1 MAPPAPKGRKVDS
14 CVFNG
19 EKFAVDDTITLRPP
33 NSSGP
38 PFVGKISEIVKEP
51 NGEEQCHVSWYYRPE
66 EARGGRKAFHG
77 DKELFTS
84 DHYDWVAKS
93 SINGHCSVHKLREY
107 QQLTEVTDND
117 YYTRFSYK
125 ASKGEFKPDKV
136 PVYCTC
142 EMPYNPDLFMVECES
157 CEEWYHPQ
165 CVGTTKKRVEKLAH
179 FECPSCEKKAQAR
192 EAKKQ
197 RVG

>member
-1 MAPPAPKGRKVDS
+1 MSTQPDHRPGDLTRHSDPNFSNDARAFTFSDPTRPHSPPR
-14 CVFNG
+14 
-19 EKFAVDDTITLRPP
+19 R
-33 NSSGP
+33 
-38 PFVGKISEIVKEP
+38 ISEIVKEP
-51 NGEEQCHVSWYYRPE
+51 NGEEQCHVSWFYRPE

-136 PVYCTC
+136 PVYCAC

-165 CVGTTKKRVEKLAH
+165 CVGSTKKQVEKLAQ
-179 FECPSCEKKAQAR
+179 FVCPTCDKKAQAR
-192 EAKKQ
+192 AAKKQ
-197 RVG
+197 RVK

>member
-1 MAPPAPKGRKVDS
+1 MRRPSLHVPTRPAPNS
-14 CVFNG
+14 
-19 EKFAVDDTITLRPP
+19 PP
-33 NSSGP
+33 RR
-38 PFVGKISEIVKEP
+38 ISEIVKEP

-157 CEEWYHPQ
+157 CE
-165 CVGTTKKRVEKLAH
+165 
-179 FECPSCEKKAQAR
+179 
-192 EAKKQ
+192 
-197 RVG
+197 

>member
-1 MAPPAPKGRKVDS
+1 MSTQPDHRPGDLARPFTFSDPTRPHSPPR
-14 CVFNG
+14 
-19 EKFAVDDTITLRPP
+19 R
-33 NSSGP
+33 
-38 PFVGKISEIVKEP
+38 ISEIVKEP

-136 PVYCTC
+136 PVYCAC

-165 CVGTTKKRVEKLAH
+165 CVGTTKKQVEKLAH
-179 FECPSCEKKAQAR
+179 FVCPSCDKKAQAR

-197 RVG
+197 RVK

>member
-1 MAPPAPKGRKVDS
+1 M
-14 CVFNG
+14 
-19 EKFAVDDTITLRPP
+19 
-33 NSSGP
+33 
-38 PFVGKISEIVKEP
+38 
-51 NGEEQCHVSWYYRPE
+51 SWYYRPE

-125 ASKGEFKPDKV
+125 ASKGGVQTRQGAGVLRLRDALQPRPVHGRVRVVRGVV
-136 PVYCTC
+136 PPAVRRYH
-142 EMPYNPDLFMVECES
+142 
-157 CEEWYHPQ
+157 EEA
-165 CVGTTKKRVEKLAH
+165 GGEAGALRVPERD
-179 FECPSCEKKAQAR
+179 KKAQAQ

-197 RVG
+197 RVK

>member
-1 MAPPAPKGRKVDS
+1 M
-14 CVFNG
+14 
-19 EKFAVDDTITLRPP
+19 
-33 NSSGP
+33 
-38 PFVGKISEIVKEP
+38 
-51 NGEEQCHVSWYYRPE
+51 SWYYRPE

-77 DKELFTS
+77 AKELFTS

-125 ASKGEFKPDKV
+125 ASKGEFKPVKV

-157 CEEWYHPQ
+157 CED
-165 CVGTTKKRVEKLAH
+165 
-179 FECPSCEKKAQAR
+179 
-192 EAKKQ
+192 
-197 RVG
+197 

>member
-1 MAPPAPKGRKVDS
+1 M
-14 CVFNG
+14 
-19 EKFAVDDTITLRPP
+19 
-33 NSSGP
+33 
-38 PFVGKISEIVKEP
+38 
-51 NGEEQCHVSWYYRPE
+51 SWYYRPE

-165 CVGTTKKRVEKLAH
+165 CVRTTKKQVEKLAH
-179 FECPSCEKKAQAR
+179 FVCPSCEKAQAR

-197 RVG
+197 RVR